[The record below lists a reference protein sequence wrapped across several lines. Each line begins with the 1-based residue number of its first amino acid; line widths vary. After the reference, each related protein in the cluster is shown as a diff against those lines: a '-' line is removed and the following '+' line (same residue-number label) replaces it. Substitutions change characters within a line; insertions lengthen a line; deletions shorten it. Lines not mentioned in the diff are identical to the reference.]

1 METITEKQKVLSLL
15 CDPVFD
21 RVLVA
26 CHASPDGDACGS
38 AHALVWALRKLGKQA
53 NVFCADPFGPEFSYL
68 TDEIQP
74 YEFEP
79 EHFVTVDIADPKML
93 SGAFFTDSIH
103 IAIDHH
109 RINSVSALVKLVLPE
124 RSSCGEIV
132 LDLIRDLGVQFDS
145 YLAKALYTAI
155 ATDTG
160 CFRYSNTDENTFL
173 AAAYL
178 ASFAEKGDFYRI
190 NKALFE
196 TKSRLQVKLE
206 SFAIDHVQYAKNG
219 KIAYLFVSRAC
230 QKELGAQYS
239 DLDCLINVIRQIEGV
254 QVSLVIK
261 EKEEGTFKVSV
272 RSEAG
277 FDAAGFCSCFGGGGH
292 LAAAGCT
299 LVGEAT
305 DAIRRLVEEAERS
318 FA

>member
-1 METITEKQKVLSLL
+1 MKTTTDWKKVIECLE
-15 CDPVFD
+15 DPIFD

-38 AHALVWALRKLGKQA
+38 AHALVWALRKMGKQA
-53 NVFCADPFGPEFSYL
+53 NVFCADPFGKEFAYL
-68 TDEIQP
+68 TEELEAQVFD
-74 YEFEP
+74 P

-109 RINSVSALVKLVLPE
+109 RINSVLAPVKLVLPE

-132 LDLIRDLGVQFDS
+132 LDLIRDLGVEFDA

-178 ASFAEKGDFYRI
+178 SRFAEKGDFYRI

-196 TKSRLQVKLE
+196 TKSRLRVQLE
-206 SFAIDHVQYAKNG
+206 AFASDEVSFAADG
-219 KIAYLFVSRAC
+219 KIAYLSVSLDK
-230 QKELGAQYS
+230 QKELGAQYR
-239 DLDCLINVIRQIEGV
+239 DLECLINVIRQIEGV
-254 QVSLVIK
+254 LVSLVIK
-261 EKEEGTFKVSV
+261 EKEKGTFKVSV
-272 RSEAG
+272 RSEEG
-277 FDAAGFCSCFGGGGH
+277 FDASLFCSHFGGGGH
-292 LAAAGCT
+292 IAAAGCT
-299 LVGEAT
+299 LMGEES
-305 DAIRRLVEEAERS
+305 DAVRRLVEEAERS
-318 FA
+318 FR